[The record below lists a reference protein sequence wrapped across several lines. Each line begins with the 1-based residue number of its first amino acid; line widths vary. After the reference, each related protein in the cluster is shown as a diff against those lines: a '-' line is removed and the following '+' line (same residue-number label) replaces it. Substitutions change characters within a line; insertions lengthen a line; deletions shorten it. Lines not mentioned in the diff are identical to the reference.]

1 MDLRTVRLAPCYDVV
16 ATRVYK
22 TDINEM
28 SLSINGKLKMDE
40 VTRADFELEVKSC
53 GLGTK
58 PAMKIFDEV
67 QNGLLEALK
76 ESAGE
81 LEEKDFAQAGEI
93 ADKIKR
99 RGVIHHDN
107 RNKLTFF
114 T

>member
-1 MDLRTVRLAPCYDVV
+1 MRLAPCYDVV
-16 ATRVYK
+16 AARGYK
-22 TDINEM
+22 NDINEM
-28 SLSINGKLKMDE
+28 SLSINGKLNMDE
-40 VTRADFELEVKSC
+40 VTRADFELEAKSC

-81 LEEKDFAQAGEI
+81 LEEKGFAQAGEI
-93 ADKIKR
+93 GDKIKR

-107 RNKLTFF
+107 RNHAALS
-114 T
+114 

>member
-1 MDLRTVRLAPCYDVV
+1 
-16 ATRVYK
+16 
-22 TDINEM
+22 M

-81 LEEKDFAQAGEI
+81 LEEKGFARAGDI
-93 ADKIKR
+93 ADKIEK
-99 RGVIHHDN
+99 GIMKCKE
-107 RNKLTFF
+107 KLSLFYR
-114 T
+114 